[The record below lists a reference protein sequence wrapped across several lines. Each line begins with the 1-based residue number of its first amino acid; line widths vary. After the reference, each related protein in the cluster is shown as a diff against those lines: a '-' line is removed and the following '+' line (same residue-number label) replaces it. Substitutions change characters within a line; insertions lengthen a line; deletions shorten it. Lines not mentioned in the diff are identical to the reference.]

1 MGGNRDLQFLKM
13 FRDYLAVTGVRISD
27 LSSKKCAG
35 LQTKPPMFLDL
46 RSGAVNG
53 LVQGAL
59 WETDTAWLG
68 ELSML
73 SFGECPR
80 DEEESLLWQ
89 ILEGGKLEKYYLSE
103 TACLGVLR
111 RAVNRGKA
119 LPEHLLIALMKGAG
133 LFHLKEMEQDL
144 PTEVRDILNDLLA
157 TLSTQLSNTRYVMTE
172 GVSGGG
178 RVTPTLTACP
188 HNRKE
193 SPFVMMIV
201 NGQID
206 QLVDIGVDE
215 SGKAQKV
222 IAKGPGAVAYD
233 LDSIILRRLT
243 PTECAR
249 LQGMPD
255 WWCDDVPHS
264 DTAEYKMWGN
274 GIALPCALYIMEG
287 LAEIAAEKSSA
298 NGRSG
303 ENGH

>member
-1 MGGNRDLQFLKM
+1 MDENRDLQFLKM
-13 FRDYLAVTGVRISD
+13 FRDYLAVTGVRTSG
-27 LSSKKCAG
+27 LSLKKCAG
-35 LQTKPPMFLDL
+35 SPTRPPMFLDL
-46 RSGAVNG
+46 RSGAASG

-119 LPEHLLIALMKGAG
+119 LPELLLIALMKGAG
-133 LFHLKEMEQDL
+133 LFRLKEMEQDL

-178 RVTPTLTACP
+178 QSDPD
-188 HNRKE
+188 
-193 SPFVMMIV
+193 
-201 NGQID
+201 ID
-206 QLVDIGVDE
+206 
-215 SGKAQKV
+215 
-222 IAKGPGAVAYD
+222 
-233 LDSIILRRLT
+233 
-243 PTECAR
+243 
-249 LQGMPD
+249 
-255 WWCDDVPHS
+255 
-264 DTAEYKMWGN
+264 
-274 GIALPCALYIMEG
+274 G
-287 LAEIAAEKSSA
+287 LST
-298 NGRSG
+298 
-303 ENGH
+303 